1 MSVTNEFN
9 LDSWSDTKLREVE
22 QALMR
27 WINPQAPAGLG
38 DAMRYAVQGGKRLRG
53 FLVLPVFAWW
63 LDRRRIRV
71 RDRAGA
77 PPLH

>member
-1 MSVTNEFN
+1 MV
-9 LDSWSDTKLREVE
+9 V
-22 QALMR
+22 M
-27 WINPQAPAGLG
+27 PG
-38 DAMRYAVQGGKRLRG
+38 G

-71 RDRAGA
+71 RDGAGA